1 MRPSDDATV
10 TLIRAGRL
18 VDVTAETVLH
28 DHEVLVRG
36 DRIVE
41 VRPAM
46 HPGSDD
52 GRDAFGG
59 TREGDDETTRV
70 VDLRGHTVLPG
81 LIDCHTHL
89 VGDVQLSGIPSIQ
102 SSPAQETLLG
112 VRHARETLMAGFT
125 SVRDVGTFRAFID
138 VALRDA
144 IDEGVVAGPRMSVAG
159 AYVTCPTGGG
169 DITGLAM
176 DIGVP
181 RDLRLGVADSPHQVR
196 RVVREILHGGADFIK
211 VLATGAVLTLGTKP
225 GVPEFTEEELRAA
238 VEQAAEYGT
247 YVTAHAH
254 GAEGIRRAVRAG
266 VRAIEHGSLIDDEGI
281 ALMAEHGTFLV
292 ADIYDGD
299 FIAEE
304 GVRRGWPAETL
315 RKNAE
320 TTVAQR
326 VGFGKALAGGV
337 RMAFGTDAGVYP
349 HGWNAKQLSYMVRF
363 GMTPMQTIRAAT
375 IDAAELIGWRD
386 RVGTLEPGKLADL
399 IAVEG
404 DALADLSAFEQ
415 VPFVMQGGAILK
427 APPNA

>member
-1 MRPSDDATV
+1 MPTGT

-18 VDVTAETVLH
+18 ADVIRG
-28 DHEVLVRG
+28 EVLTDREILIEG
-36 DRIVE
+36 ERIVA
-41 VRPAM
+41 VRAIGAPDSAPEGRSS
-46 HPGSDD
+46 PG
-52 GRDAFGG
+52 
-59 TREGDDETTRV
+59 RV
-70 VDLRGHTVLPG
+70 IDLRAHTVLPG

-102 SSPAQETLLG
+102 TSQAQETLLG
-112 VRHARETLMAGFT
+112 VRHARTTLMAGFT
-125 SVRDVGTFRAFID
+125 GVRDVGTFRAFVD

-144 IDEGVVAGPRMSVAG
+144 IDAGDVLGPRMSVAG

-169 DITGLAM
+169 DITGLAL

-181 RDLRLGVADSPHQVR
+181 RDLRLGVASSPSEVR

-225 GVPEFTEEELRAA
+225 GVPEFSEEELRAA

-254 GAEGIRRAVRAG
+254 GAEGIKRAARAG

-281 ALMAEHGTFLV
+281 QVMAEHGTVLV
-292 ADIYDGD
+292 ADLYDGD

-304 GVRRGWPAETL
+304 GVRKGWPEETL
-315 RKNAE
+315 RKNAD

-326 VGFGKALAGGV
+326 EGFGKALAAGV

-349 HGWNAKQLSYMVRF
+349 HGWNAKQLPYMVRF
-363 GMTPMQTIRAAT
+363 GMTPMQAIRSAT
-375 IDAAELIGWRD
+375 VDAADLIGWSG
-386 RVGTLEPGKLADL
+386 RVGALEPGMLADV

-404 DALADLSAFEQ
+404 DALSDLAAFED
-415 VPFVMQGGAILK
+415 VAFVMKGGQVVKGPA
-427 APPNA
+427 AGSPAAG